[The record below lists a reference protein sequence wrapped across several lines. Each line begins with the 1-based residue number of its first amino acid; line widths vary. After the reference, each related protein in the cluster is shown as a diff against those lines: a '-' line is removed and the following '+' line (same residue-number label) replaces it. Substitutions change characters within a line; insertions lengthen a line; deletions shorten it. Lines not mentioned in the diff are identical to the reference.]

1 MMTPDYMERP
11 TVDILLSHPRL
22 SKLML
27 RRRRSQYFNQMV
39 GYQLFY
45 IYEILTEPSDQLFH
59 LHKVYIVAAFK
70 SSGI

>member
-1 MMTPDYMERP
+1 MMTPDYVERP

-22 SKLML
+22 SKMML
-27 RRRRSQYFNQMV
+27 RRRRSQYFNQVV

-45 IYEILTEPSDQLFH
+45 VCEISTEPPDQHFH
-59 LHKVYIVAAFK
+59 LHWVCTVAVFK